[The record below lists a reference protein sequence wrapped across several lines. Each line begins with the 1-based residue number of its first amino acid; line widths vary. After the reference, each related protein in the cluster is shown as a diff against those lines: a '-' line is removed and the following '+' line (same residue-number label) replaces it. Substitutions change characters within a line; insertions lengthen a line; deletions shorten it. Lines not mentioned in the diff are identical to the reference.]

1 MTCGELRARLALNSV
16 GADTEVRA
24 GSYEE
29 YRIDPERAQL
39 ENCCHDSFLR
49 ALACSKER

>member
-1 MTCGELRARLALNSV
+1 MTCSEVRARLPLNSV
-16 GADTEVRA
+16 SADTGVRA
-24 GSYEE
+24 GSYAE